1 MEIQM
6 KKGLEYEFTITG
18 TQFPGTGTAVI
29 DGEKVLIKGA
39 FEGQKI
45 KARIKKIRGSKI
57 EAKISE
63 VLQKADYE
71 VEAFCEQY
79 GICGGCS
86 AQIVPYVKQLEIK
99 KSQVLELFET
109 AGISDFNFCGIEGSS
124 ETYGYRNKMEYTFG
138 DFEKDGELTLGM
150 HVKTKHIGVVTT
162 NCCKIV
168 DDDFNIILSNT
179 LEFCR
184 KNKLNYYKVM
194 PHEGFLRNLVIRKAK
209 NTGEILVAIV
219 TTSQCDFSFEE
230 LSEILSRL
238 TYLGKLTGIVHIIN
252 DSLSDTVKVEQSKIL
267 FGRDYI
273 YERLFEL
280 NFKIGIETFFQTN
293 SNGAEKL
300 YSIVEGFME
309 NAKDKVIFDLY
320 CGSGTIGQITSAE
333 AKKVIGIELVEQAVR
348 DANENAKLNE
358 ITNCNFIAG
367 DVTEIINTIKDKPDI
382 IILDPPRPGVHPKAL
397 EHVISFGEPEIIYV
411 SCNPKTLVKDLLVLI
426 EGGYSV
432 DSLKIMDMFPH
443 TPHVE
448 CVVKIVRK

>member
-1 MEIQM
+1 M

-18 TQFPGTGTAVI
+18 TQFPGTGVAMLG
-29 DGEKVLIKGA
+29 GEKVLIKGA
-39 FEGQKI
+39 FEGQTVRAK
-45 KARIKKIRGSKI
+45 IKKIRSSKI
-57 EAKISE
+57 EAKVSE
-63 VLQKADYE
+63 VIQKADYE
-71 VEAFCEQY
+71 VESFCDQY
-79 GICGGCS
+79 GVCGGCS
-86 AQIVPYVKQLEIK
+86 AQIVPYDKQLEIK
-99 KSQVLELFET
+99 KSQVLNLFEK
-109 AGISDFNFCGIEGSS
+109 AGISDFNFCGIQGSS

-150 HVKTKHIGVVTT
+150 HVKTKHIGVITT
-162 NCCKIV
+162 DGCKIV
-168 DDDFNIILSNT
+168 DDDFNIILSKT
-179 LEFCR
+179 LEFCI
-184 KNKLNYYKVM
+184 KNELKYYRVM

-219 TTSQCDFSFEE
+219 TTSQSDFSFEE
-230 LSEILSRL
+230 LSQILSDL
-238 TYLGKLTGIVHIIN
+238 KYLGNLTGVVHIIN
-252 DSLSDTVKVEQSKIL
+252 DSLSDTVKVEKSKTL

-273 YERLFEL
+273 YEKLFDL

-293 SNGAEKL
+293 SRGAEQL
-300 YSIVEGFME
+300 YTIVQDFMG

-320 CGSGTIGQITSAE
+320 CGSGTIGQITSAD

-348 DANENAKLNE
+348 DANENAKLNK

-397 EHVISFGEPEIIYV
+397 QHVISFRAPEIIYV
-411 SCNPKTLVKDLLVLI
+411 SCNPKTLVTDLLVLI
-426 EGGYSV
+426 EAGYKV

-448 CVVKIVRK
+448 CVVKIVKK